1 MIRAIQEL
9 KEENDELKAELNQI
23 RIVKEEI
30 LELANL
36 NIELYEQIRILKINS
51 EKNIKDLNRTGN
63 EVGLE

>member
-1 MIRAIQEL
+1 L

-36 NIELYEQIRILKINS
+36 KIELYEQIRILKINS
-51 EKNIKDLNRTGN
+51 EKNIIDLNRRGN